1 MTEPYMIITC
11 AVILRAEQLKL
22 SRLAYKGRLTKNL
35 ALLDR
40 RAANSDAQYGTD
52 CRHDKPDTAPE
63 SDQSAD
69 SDARYGTDSAAIL

>member
-11 AVILRAEQLKL
+11 AVILRAEQFKL

-40 RAANSDAQYGTD
+40 RENVTSPNFADA
-52 CRHDKPDTAPE
+52 KP
-63 SDQSAD
+63 
-69 SDARYGTDSAAIL
+69 

>member
-11 AVILRAEQLKL
+11 AVILRAEQFKL

-40 RAANSDAQYGTD
+40 REIQVVVITQ
-52 CRHDKPDTAPE
+52 CLTFKR
-63 SDQSAD
+63 
-69 SDARYGTDSAAIL
+69 